1 MHFFVEGRK
10 EETKNS
16 TSAATMGHRR
26 CKQKNQENINNNIN
40 NNNTRPATSNQQQ
53 RFFHNIQQPWQSPE
67 QNNKI
72 TENHTGSDAN
82 TVPNK
87 MYGSMNWSVM
97 QTLMV
102 CIHSIPSNM
111 RSSQHCQFRERRL
124 LLRQSIPKLFILIF
138 HVSTLPQPVKQCE

>member
-1 MHFFVEGRK
+1 MHFFGEGRK
-10 EETKNS
+10 EETKTS
-16 TSAATMGHRR
+16 TLGSNNGSSPLQA
-26 CKQKNQENINNNIN
+26 KNQENINNNIN
-40 NNNTRPATSNQQQ
+40 NNTRPATNNQQQ
-53 RFFHNIQQPWQSPE
+53 RSFHNIQQPWQSPE

-124 LLRQSIPKLFILIF
+124 LPRQSIPKLFILIF